1 MKQYNYC
8 SKKLNGIKNVVLEN
22 GCHVKKKKAKTINDG
37 DVKSIKK

>member
-8 SKKLNGIKNVVLEN
+8 SKKLNGVKKIALESN
-22 GCHVKKKKAKTINDG
+22 GNIKKKKAKTINEG